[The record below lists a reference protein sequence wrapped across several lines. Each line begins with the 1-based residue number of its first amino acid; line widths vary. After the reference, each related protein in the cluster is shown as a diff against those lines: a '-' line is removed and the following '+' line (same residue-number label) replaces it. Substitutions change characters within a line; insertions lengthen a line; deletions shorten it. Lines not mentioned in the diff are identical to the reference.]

1 MIISYTR
8 TVFYT
13 SKKYYLLYIGSFK
26 LTVLLSAMNKFLL
39 TAMPLVLALTA
50 HAQQGGVLTAKDYE
64 RAENAMAASVN
75 PLIEQGGITPN
86 WLPDDRFYYRT
97 PVAEGN
103 QFILFDPA
111 KGSRAPAFDHQKLA
125 VALSTAT
132 GKTYKSAELPF
143 QSISFS
149 ANGKGVIFQ
158 AEGKQWKFE
167 GNKVMPDTTTVKT
180 VAVAG
185 SRGRRGGFRAGGNEV
200 TSPDGK
206 KAAFIKDY
214 NLWVRDV
221 KTDKQTQLTTD
232 GAKDDG
238 YATDNAG
245 WAQSDRAILV
255 WSPDSKKIA
264 TFQQDE
270 RKVNNMYLVATK
282 VGAPTLKE
290 WKYPLPGDKEIPMLT
305 RVIIT
310 VDNPKVVKLQIPP
323 DPHRSTLSDDIKGGA
338 GWADVYWSDDA
349 SKLVFVST
357 NRDHK
362 QAKVRMADAET
373 GAVREI
379 FEETSPTQFES
390 GWDAINWR
398 YLSKTNEILWFSE
411 RDNWGHLYLY
421 DAATGQL
428 KNQVTKGD
436 WVVTGVDKVDEKN
449 RIIYFT
455 ADGMDAENPY
465 FTRLCKIGFDGKGF
479 TDLTPGPGNHQA
491 SFSPSGGYII
501 DTYSKPD
508 VPPVTVLRNMQ
519 GKVVTELEK
528 TDVSKLA
535 ATGWK
540 PVIPFSVKAHDG
552 KTDIYGLMWIPKT
565 LDPNKKYPVI
575 DYIYPGPQGGS
586 VGSWSFAAARGDN
599 NALAEL
605 GFIVV
610 EIEGTSN
617 PLRSKSFHDMS
628 YGNMADNTLSDQVTG
643 IKQLAEKYPYMDI
656 NRVGIW
662 GHSGGGFATAG
673 AMFRYPD
680 FFKVGIS
687 ESGNHDNRN
696 YEDNWGERY
705 DGLMENSNYDV
716 QANQNLAK
724 NLKGKLMLAHG
735 LMDNNVPPQN
745 TLLVVEALEKANK
758 NYDLVIFPNSPH
770 GYGQYST
777 YMMRRRWDYFV
788 KNLLGAEPPY
798 EYKFKAMSGF

>member
-1 MIISYTR
+1 MNKL
-8 TVFYT
+8 F
-13 SKKYYLLYIGSFK
+13 
-26 LTVLLSAMNKFLL
+26 LTVIPIALAI
-39 TAMPLVLALTA
+39 TAN
-50 HAQQGGVLTAKDYE
+50 AQQVRTLTTKDYE
-64 RAENAMAASVN
+64 RAENALAASLQ
-75 PLIEQGGITPN
+75 PMIEHTGIKPT
-86 WLPDDRFYYRT
+86 WLADDRFYYK
-97 PVAEGN
+97 EGN
-103 QFILFDPA
+103 QFILFNPA
-111 KGSRAPAFDHQKLA
+111 KGTKGAAFDQKKLA
-125 VALSTAT
+125 TALSAAT
-132 GKTYKSAELPF
+132 GKTYEATSLPF
-143 QSISFS
+143 EIFTFFE
-149 ANGKGVIFQ
+149 NGKGVIFKVDD
-158 AEGKQWKFE
+158 KQWRFE
-167 GNKVMPDTTTVKT
+167 DNQVVADNSVVKT
-180 VAVAG
+180 VMVAG
-185 SRGRRGGFRAGGNEV
+185 GRGGRRGGGFARGGGGNPNEV
-200 TSPDGK
+200 LSPDGK
-206 KAAFIKDY
+206 KAAYIKDF

-221 KTDKQTQLTTD
+221 ASNTETQLTTD
-232 GAKDDG
+232 GVKDDG

-245 WAQSDRAILV
+245 WAQGDRAILV

-270 RKVNNMYLVATK
+270 RKVSNMYLVSTK
-282 VGAPTLKE
+282 VGAPALRE

-305 RVIIT
+305 RVIINI
-310 VDNPKVVKLQIPP
+310 DNPKVIKLQIPA
-323 DPHRSTLSDDIKGGA
+323 DPHRSTLSDDIKDGA

-349 SKLVFVST
+349 TKLVFAST

-362 QAKVRMADAET
+362 TEKVRMADAET

-379 FEETSPTQFES
+379 FEETVPTQFES
-390 GWDAINWR
+390 GWAAVNWR

-421 DAATGQL
+421 DAATGAL
-428 KNQVTKGD
+428 KNQVDKGD
-436 WVVTGVDKVDEKN
+436 WVLTGIEKLDEKN
-449 RIIYFT
+449 RVIYFT
-455 ADGMDAENPY
+455 ANGLDSENPY
-465 FTRLCKIGFDGKGF
+465 FSRLCKINFDGKGL

-491 SFSPSGGYII
+491 SFSPMSNYII
-501 DTYSKPD
+501 DTYQKPD

-519 GKVVTELEK
+519 GKLITDLEK
-528 TDVSKLA
+528 TDISKLV

-552 KTDIYGLMWIPKT
+552 KTDIYGLMWVPKNV
-565 LDPNKKYPVI
+565 DPKKKYPII

-586 VGSWSFAAARGDN
+586 VGSWNFAAARGDN

-643 IKQLAEKYPYMDI
+643 IQQLAQRYAYMDL

-680 FFKVGIS
+680 FFKVGIA
-687 ESGNHDNRN
+687 ESGNHENRN

-705 DGLMENSNYDV
+705 DGLVGNSNYDA

-735 LMDNNVPPQN
+735 LMDDNVPPQN

-758 NYDLVIFPNSPH
+758 DYDLVIFPNSTH

-788 KNLLGAEPPY
+788 KNLLGAEPPH
-798 EYKFKAMSGF
+798 EFQFKPAKGR